1 MPIERWRTCLTVT
14 LLASLSIP
22 ASGCATRLA
31 KRSERRQPPETG
43 LLEFLGTADP
53 TSHEKHPGGASWMV
67 YLSKLKLG
75 KVAKTTG
82 GRAPRP
88 VSKSRAHPGSPG
100 AGSRS

>member
-14 LLASLSIP
+14 LLVTLSIP

-31 KRSERRQPPETG
+31 KRSERRQPVGAG

-53 TSHEKHPGGASWMV
+53 TSRQKHPDGGSWMA

-75 KVAKTTG
+75 KAAKTAAG
-82 GRAPRP
+82 HAPRP
-88 VSKSRAHPGSPG
+88 ASTPSSDPAPST